1 VQPGDRVTVTGI
13 YRALSMR
20 VNPLVSNV
28 KSVYRTHIDVVHYRK
43 VDVHRLRNETERGK
57 ETRFNPEREALLHE
71 LSKKPDIYERL
82 ARAIA
87 PSIYEN
93 EDIKKGILLQLFGG
107 TRKDFTEVGRGSFRS
122 EINILLC
129 GDPGT
134 SKSQLLQYIFNLVP
148 RSQYT
153 SGKGS
158 SAVGLTAYVTKDPET
173 KQLVLQTGALVLA
186 DNGICCIDEFDK
198 MSDATRSILHEV
210 MEQQTLSI
218 AKAGI
223 ICQLNART
231 SVLAGANP
239 IESQWN
245 KDKTIIENI
254 QLPHTLLSRFDLI
267 FLMLDPQDE
276 LYDKRLARHLV
287 SLYYSALEEAES
299 EFMEL
304 DVLRDYMAYGKE
316 HIAPVLNDAASVRL
330 VESYVEMRRI
340 GSGRGQVSAYPRQL
354 ESLIRLAEAH
364 AKVRYSDVVE
374 VHDVEEAYRLHREA
388 LKQSATDPMSGKIDV
403 NILTTGLSSNARKK
417 RGEIAQA
424 LRKMIESKGKISTMN
439 YQKAFNEFKQGSS
452 IMITREM
459 FEDAL
464 KDLQD
469 DGMIV
474 VAGRSSIRICHQ

>member
-1 VQPGDRVTVTGI
+1 MGVSTQSTWGIKCSPVIVLLSREFIVPCLCGLTLCSATSNLSTVHTSTLFI
-13 YRALSMR
+13 TEKSIFTDSAMKLNEEKKRDFRLKEKLSC
-20 VNPLVSNV
+20 
-28 KSVYRTHIDVVHYRK
+28 TTC
-43 VDVHRLRNETERGK
+43 LRNRIFTNVWRAPLPRPF
-57 ETRFNPEREALLHE
+57 TRT
-71 LSKKPDIYERL
+71 K
-82 ARAIA
+82 
-87 PSIYEN
+87 
-93 EDIKKGILLQLFGG
+93 
-107 TRKDFTEVGRGSFRS
+107 
-122 EINILLC
+122 
-129 GDPGT
+129 T
-134 SKSQLLQYIFNLVP
+134 SKRASCCNSLEAPRKISPKLAEARSVPRSTSFCVVNLVP

-198 MSDATRSILHEV
+198 MSDATRNILHEV

-245 KDKTIIENI
+245 KDKTVIENI

-304 DVLRDYMAYGKE
+304 DVLRDYIAYGKE
-316 HIAPVLNDAASVRL
+316 HINPMLNDAASVRL
-330 VESYVEMRRI
+330 IESYVEMRRI
-340 GSGRGQVSAYPRQL
+340 GSGRGQVTAYPRQL
-354 ESLIRLAEAH
+354 ESLIRLAKAH

-374 VHDVEEAYRLHREA
+374 VDDVEEAYRLHREA

-403 NILTTGLSSNARKK
+403 NILTTGLSANARKK
-417 RGEIAQA
+417 RGEISQA
-424 LRKMIESKGKISTMN
+424 LRKMIESKGKVSTMN